1 MSQTKKVDL
10 ILRNARIIDGTG
22 GPGPHIWGIRGYRP
36 KLHGH
41 IPNQLFY
48 NSIEGGFCLEGCL
61 TVKN

>member
-1 MSQTKKVDL
+1 MSQTQNADL

-41 IPNQLFY
+41 IPNIPAHTENTIRLDPDGRQR
-48 NSIEGGFCLEGCL
+48 S
-61 TVKN
+61 